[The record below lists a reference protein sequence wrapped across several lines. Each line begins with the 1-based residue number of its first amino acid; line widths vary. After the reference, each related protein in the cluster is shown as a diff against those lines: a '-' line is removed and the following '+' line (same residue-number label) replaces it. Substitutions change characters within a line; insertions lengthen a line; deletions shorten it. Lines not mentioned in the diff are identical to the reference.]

1 MLGMNGKKAM
11 IGIVNRNDKNYFPEE
26 ILAHILR
33 KMKLA
38 AQLKLKKRV
47 GQAVITV
54 PASFNDA
61 QRRAIRDA
69 GLIAGFENVR
79 LLNEPSAAAI
89 AFASQIKVPFFLI
102 YKIYIIDLASAIYLF
117 EITIFLYQSIGCF
130 KEEPVGL
137 LFGRRFFR
145 RRRHLY
151 FWKWCCDCEGDRW
164 RFPSRWPQL

>member
-1 MLGMNGKKAM
+1 MNGKKAM

-38 AQLKLKKRV
+38 AQSELKKQV

-79 LLNEPSAAAI
+79 LLNEPSAVAI

-102 YKIYIIDLASAIYLF
+102 YKIYIDLAS
-117 EITIFLYQSIGCF
+117 SI
-130 KEEPVGL
+130 
-137 LFGRRFFR
+137 
-145 RRRHLY
+145 
-151 FWKWCCDCEGDRW
+151 
-164 RFPSRWPQL
+164 